1 VNHSDNVA
9 ATADAQSG
17 LRHSRT
23 STIIRLSFVVGVVLI
38 ASAMILTFSR
48 AAFSDTTSNASNNWA
63 AGDVV
68 IGDDDDTSAMFGIGN
83 MAPGDSVVK
92 CIAVTYSGS
101 LPNADVSLYGTSGGS
116 LDAYLD
122 LTIERGTGGS
132 FSDCTGFSGSPVFSD
147 TLEYFSS
154 NHINFGN
161 GITGWSP
168 SSTPVS
174 QTYRFTL
181 TLQNNDLAQGLSTT
195 GTFTWEAQNQ

>member
-1 VNHSDNVA
+1 VNYSKNVA
-9 ATADAQSG
+9 VTADGQSG

-23 STIIRLSFVVGVVLI
+23 STIVRLSFVVGVVLI

-68 IGDDDDTSAMFGIGN
+68 INDDDTSAMFGISN

-92 CIAVTYSGS
+92 CIVVTYSGS
-101 LPNADVSLYGTSGGS
+101 LLNADVSLYGTSGGS

-132 FSDCTGFSGSPVFSD
+132 FSDCTGFTGSSEFSN
-147 TLEYFSS
+147 TLANFSS
-154 NHINFGN
+154 TRTNFGT

-181 TLQNNDLAQGLSTT
+181 TLQDNNLAQGLSTT